1 VAAQAGTG
9 GEDREGILHISQSG
23 VPRSRLFESEEIGR
37 KSMKEKAI
45 VTAAITGGIHTPTM
59 SDYLPIT
66 PKQISDEA
74 VRAYEAGAAVC
85 HIHARNPETGM
96 PSPDLNLMKEIITG
110 IKSRCN
116 IVVCITTGGGLGMTT
131 EQRVAPVTLYGPELA
146 SFNAGSI
153 NFALFPA
160 IQRFKEWKFE
170 WEKQYLGM
178 TEDFIYANTF
188 KSMKEYCG
196 KFNERGTKPEFEI
209 FDAGMVNNVAF
220 MIQAGYVKKPVYIQF
235 VMGVLGG
242 ITPSPE
248 NLLFLVDYAK
258 KLIGDFE
265 FSVCVAGRAQFPIC
279 TQSLLIGGNARV
291 GLEDN
296 LYLEKGQVAKSNAEQ
311 VAKMVRIARELG
323 IDPATPDEA
332 RSILGLKGIDKVNF

>member
-1 VAAQAGTG
+1 
-9 GEDREGILHISQSG
+9 
-23 VPRSRLFESEEIGR
+23 
-37 KSMKEKAI
+37 MKEKAI
-45 VTAAITGGIHTPTM
+45 ITAAITGSIHTPTM

-66 PKQISDEA
+66 PEQIADEA

-131 EQRVAPVTLYGPELA
+131 EQRVAPVTLYRPELA

-153 NFALFPA
+153 NFALFSV
-160 IQRFKEWKFE
+160 ITRYKEWRFE

-196 KFNERGTKPEFEI
+196 KFNETGTKPEFEI

-220 MIQAGYVKKPVYIQF
+220 MTQAGYVKKPVYIQF

-279 TQSLLIGGNARV
+279 TQSLLIGGNTRV

-296 LYLEKGQVAKSNAEQ
+296 LYLEKGHVAKSNAEQ